1 MGKVSLDELAALR
14 LVLNFVSVKDLI
26 SSAMN
31 NFAEQE
37 DTKSKDNANVCF
49 EAIST
54 FLK

>member
-14 LVLNFVSVKDLI
+14 LVLNFVSVKDLLT
-26 SSAMN
+26 SAMN
-31 NFAEQE
+31 GYAEQQ
-37 DTKSKDNANVCF
+37 DTKAKDNANVCF

>member
-14 LVLNFVSVKDLI
+14 LVLKDLI